1 MDRYDH
7 TIIGSVS
14 IPYQWVIKKY
24 LFLADDP
31 EVFITSGS
39 ARIHRVIQKFSLPVD
54 LLVFIG

>member
-24 LFLADDP
+24 LFLADDQ
-31 EVFITSGS
+31 EVFNTSGS
-39 ARIHRVIQKFSLPVD
+39 ASIHRVIKKFSIPANQQ
-54 LLVFIG
+54 VFIG

>member
-39 ARIHRVIQKFSLPVD
+39 VRIHRVNKTFSLLVD
-54 LLVFIG
+54 QLVFIG